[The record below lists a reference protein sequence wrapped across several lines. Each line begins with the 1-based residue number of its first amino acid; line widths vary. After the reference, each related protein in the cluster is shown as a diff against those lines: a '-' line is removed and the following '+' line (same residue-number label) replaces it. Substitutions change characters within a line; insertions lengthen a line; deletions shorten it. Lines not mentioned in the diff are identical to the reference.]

1 MNLTACGQIEI
12 WRRQF
17 GPTQCHYQAQCKGH
31 AQSINWSHTQAH
43 CAPSSRT
50 HTARTKVLYQS
61 LLKITSGSLCL
72 CIPLSYLSFLFTFHF
87 SILISFQSP
96 SNRTGWLVAS
106 NWTSSD
112 EKFSSRP
119 QILYVSVSTDGFVFD
134 CSSAQ
139 PARFVRR
146 VLAVGPTTAGD
157 PGPFI
162 TSSGHSWE
170 PEITFSIFV
179 CFDFVVRLFSFAF
192 PVSRGLVCALFVSFS
207 LPAGFLMR
215 SKQEKHNW
223 KRVWDFSFDAEEM
236 PAWSSL
242 QIIILPFYN
251 KGSKRVT

>member
-1 MNLTACGQIEI
+1 MWLLHESYGLWPDWNMAASV
-12 WRRQF
+12 R
-17 GPTQCHYQAQCKGH
+17 P
-31 AQSINWSHTQAH
+31 HTM
-43 CAPSSRT
+43 
-50 HTARTKVLYQS
+50 
-61 LLKITSGSLCL
+61 
-72 CIPLSYLSFLFTFHF
+72 PLSGTVQRPRPEHQLKPHAGPLCSQLPHTHCTHQSPLSVPFKDHFRFTLLMYSTFLSFFSLFTFYF

-139 PARFVRR
+139 PVRFVRR

-162 TSSGHSWE
+162 TSSGHSWDL
-170 PEITFSIFV
+170 EITFSIFV

-223 KRVWDFSFDAEEM
+223 KRV
-236 PAWSSL
+236 
-242 QIIILPFYN
+242 
-251 KGSKRVT
+251 